1 MCTMASAQLS
11 ATRGLPKMASPI
23 RHGMNRLY
31 GWLFVIVTIAAL
43 AAVFHFA
50 TKPRTDIAKR
60 PPLSDVT
67 GPQIKR

>member
-1 MCTMASAQLS
+1 MAS
-11 ATRGLPKMASPI
+11 RI

-31 GWLFVIVTIAAL
+31 GWLFVIVTVAAL

-67 GPQIKR
+67 EPQTRR